1 MNSPTQIPYRDL
13 IKQNWIHSIADL
25 AGMEPQ
31 WGTIE
36 GILDLYDEPDRHY
49 HNIDHIGRMLVVF
62 KSARPKCTMPNEV
75 TLAIIFHDAIY
86 NPRAKDNEEKSAELA
101 IQTLAAFGVPR
112 ACLDLIEDLILCTKH
127 HIPTAHPASTLMID
141 TDLSILGSLDE
152 EYDIYSRAIRT
163 EYSFVSDGDYRV
175 GRTNV
180 LNSFLRR
187 DSIYLLPWFRER
199 IEEQARRNIVLEI
212 AKLGG

>member
-1 MNSPTQIPYRDL
+1 
-13 IKQNWIHSIADL
+13 
-25 AGMEPQ
+25 MEPQ
-31 WGTIE
+31 RGTIE

-49 HNIDHIGRMLVVF
+49 HNIDHVGTMLVVF

-86 NPRAKDNEEKSAELA
+86 IPRAKDNEEKSAELA
-101 IQTLAAFGVPR
+101 KQTLAAFGVPR
-112 ACLDLIEDLILCTKH
+112 TCLDLIEDLILCTKH

-141 TDLSILGSLDE
+141 TDLSILGSPDE

-180 LNSFLRR
+180 LTSFLRR
-187 DSIYLLPWFRER
+187 DSIYILPWFRER
-199 IEEQARRNIVLEI
+199 FEEQARRNIMLEI

>member
-31 WGTIE
+31 RGTIE

-49 HNIDHIGRMLVVF
+49 HNIDHIGTMLVVF
-62 KSARPKCTMPNEV
+62 KSSRPKCTMPSEV

-86 NPRAKDNEEKSAELA
+86 NPQARDNEEKSAELA
-101 IQTLAAFGVPR
+101 VETLATFGVPKVS
-112 ACLDLIEDLILCTKH
+112 LDLIEESILSTKH
-127 HIPTAHPASTLMID
+127 HTPTAHPASTLIID
-141 TDLSILGSLDE
+141 TDLSILGSIDE
-152 EYDIYSRAIRT
+152 EYDKYSRAIRA
-163 EYSFVSDGDYRV
+163 EYSFVSNEDYRV

-180 LNSFLRR
+180 LKSFVNR

-199 IEEQARRNIVLEI
+199 FEKQAQKNIELEI
-212 AKLGG
+212 AMLEN